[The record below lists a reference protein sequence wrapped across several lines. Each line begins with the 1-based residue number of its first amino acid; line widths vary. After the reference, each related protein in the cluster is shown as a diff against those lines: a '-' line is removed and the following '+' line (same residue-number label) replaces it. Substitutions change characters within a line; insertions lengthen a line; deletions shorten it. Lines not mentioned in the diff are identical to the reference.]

1 MYGKRR
7 VLYSVL
13 ARKPR
18 GNKPLGRPM
27 SRGKD
32 NIKMDIYKME

>member
-7 VLYSVL
+7 GLYSVL
-13 ARKPR
+13 ARKPQ
-18 GNKPLGRPM
+18 GNTLLGRPM

-32 NIKMDIYKME
+32 NINYI